1 MKNRT
6 PVSKIMSANV
16 MTVNTTNKLEDAHQI
31 MINNN
36 VHHVPVVSGKN
47 VIGILSK
54 SDIDRIS
61 FLVGIEKEKE
71 KAITMVFDMLTI
83 EQVMT
88 RDVKSVQ
95 KNSTI
100 KESVETFADAK
111 FHALPVVDGEELVGI
126 VTSTDVFKYML
137 DQY

>member
-1 MKNRT
+1 
-6 PVSKIMSANV
+6 MSSNV

-61 FLVGIEKEKE
+61 FLVGVEKEKE

-88 RDVKSVQ
+88 KEVKDVQ

-100 KESVETFADAK
+100 KESVAIFADAK
-111 FHALPVVDGEELVGI
+111 FHALPVVEGEDLVGI

>member
-1 MKNRT
+1 
-6 PVSKIMSANV
+6 MSTNLIS
-16 MTVNTTNKLEDAHQI
+16 VNTTNKLEDVHQI
-31 MINNN
+31 MIDNN

-47 VIGILSK
+47 IIGIVSK
-54 SDIDRIS
+54 SDIERIS
-61 FLVGIEKEKE
+61 FLVGVDKEKE

-88 RDVKSVQ
+88 KEVESVQ
-95 KNSTI
+95 QNSTI
-100 KESVETFADAK
+100 KNAVEIFANSK
-111 FHALPVVDGEELVGI
+111 FHALPVLNDAELVGI